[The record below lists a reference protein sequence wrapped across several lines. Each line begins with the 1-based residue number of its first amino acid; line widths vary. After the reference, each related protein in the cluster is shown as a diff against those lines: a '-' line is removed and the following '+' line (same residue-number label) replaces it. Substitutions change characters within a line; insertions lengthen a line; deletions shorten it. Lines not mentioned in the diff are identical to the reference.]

1 MKYCLTKLTLLL
13 ICLGVT
19 ILSGCKSDNTQSAIT
34 TKPDNIKDQTNKPLQ
49 PNFVWLVSEDNSKHY
64 LKLYNEKGASMP
76 NIEALAT
83 NGLVFDHAFSNAPVC
98 STARSTLALGAY
110 APKVGTLFHRAFQK
124 SSITDSLEPISL
136 LLKNNGYFTSNN
148 IKTDFNFEEKQPIWN
163 SISYKASWRERKPN
177 QPFFHMQSWYSTH
190 EGSLHFPL
198 SDIANKPTIHDP
210 ADVDLPPIYPD
221 TEAFRYT
228 YARYLDLNTKVDNEI
243 GKVINQLKED
253 GLLENTFIFYFGD
266 HGGAL
271 PNSKGYL
278 NETGLHVPLV
288 VRIPENF
295 KHLLS
300 KDMAQAIPTRVNGF
314 VSFIDFAPTL
324 LKLAGLNK
332 SPIHDGSAF
341 LGQDISLEQLN
352 QRDQTFGFASRFD
365 EKSDLVRSYRKGN
378 LKYLRHYQPYNPDSL
393 FSDYRYKLQA
403 LKQWKELFEQNKL
416 NSAQAA
422 FFKTKPVEALYDI
435 NNDPY
440 ETKNLAKL
448 PQYQNQLLSM
458 RTALQSQLKSM
469 PDLGFYPESFLIK
482 NALSAP
488 IEFGIKHKQNIAKLI
503 DIADLQLQPFN
514 QVKAELTTALHSNNA
529 VERYWA
535 LISLTSFGFEA
546 IKLADEVKA
555 IMLSDTNLLVQAR
568 AIEFLAMI
576 DEINPVEPLQQL
588 VQKST
593 DNMEILNMLNIA
605 TMLHDQ
611 KGYKFTIPHR
621 EEWKDF
627 DKSHPR
633 YKDQNNLVYWLT
645 NRVKYLII

>member
-1 MKYCLTKLTLLL
+1 MKYCVRKFTLTL
-13 ICLGVT
+13 ICLAVALLT
-19 ILSGCKSDNTQSAIT
+19 GCKSDNTQSAIT
-34 TKPDNIKDQTNKPLQ
+34 TKPDSIKDQTNKPLQ

-64 LKLYNEKGASMP
+64 LKLYNKKGASMP

-83 NGLVFDHAFSNAPVC
+83 NGLVFEHAFSNAAVC

-124 SSITDSLEPISL
+124 SDLSNRLEPISL
-136 LLKNNGYFTSNN
+136 LLKNSGYFTSNN
-148 IKTDFNFEEKQPIWN
+148 VKTDFNFEEKQPIWS
-163 SISYKASWRERKPN
+163 SISNKASWRERQPN
-177 QPFFHMQSWYSTH
+177 QPFFHMQSWQTTH
-190 EGSLHFPL
+190 ESSMHFPQ

-210 ADVDLPPIYPD
+210 ADITLPPIYPD
-221 TEAFRYT
+221 TETFRYT
-228 YARYLDLNTKVDNEI
+228 YARYLDQHKKVDNQI

-271 PNSKGYL
+271 PGSKGYL
-278 NETGLHVPLV
+278 TETGLHIPLI

-332 SPIHDGSAF
+332 SPDQDGKPF

-365 EKSDLVRSYRKGN
+365 EKSDFVRSFRKGN
-378 LKYLRHYQPYNPDSL
+378 LKYVRHYQPFNPDSL
-393 FSDYRYKLQA
+393 FSFYRYKQQA
-403 LKQWKELFEQNKL
+403 FKEWKELFKQNKL
-416 NSAQAA
+416 NSTQAA

-435 NNDPY
+435 SNDPY
-440 ETKNLAKL
+440 ETNNLVNL
-448 PQYQNQLLSM
+448 PQHQNSLLAM
-458 RTALQSQLKSM
+458 RKTLQSQLKSM

-488 IEFGIKHKQNIAKLI
+488 IEFGIAHKQSIAKLI

-514 QVKAELTTALHSNNA
+514 QVEADLAKALHSNNA
-529 VERYWA
+529 EERYWA

-546 IKLADEVKA
+546 IKLADEIKA
-555 IMLSDTNLLVQAR
+555 KMLNDANLLVQAR

-576 DEINPVEPLQQL
+576 DEINPVKPLQQL

-621 EEWKDF
+621 EEWVVF
-627 DKSHPR
+627 DTSHPR
-633 YKDQNNLVYWLT
+633 YKEQKNLVYWLT
-645 NRVKYLII
+645 NRIKYLK